1 MSTSVRE
8 QVPTRPFLKWA
19 GGKKRLI
26 RQYQPYFP
34 EFKNY
39 YEPFLGGGAVFFHLR
54 PQSAVLTDINT
65 ELINAYCCVRN
76 RVEELIGLLEEH
88 QTNHKKNGKEYYYD
102 MRSQT
107 PNTEIE
113 RAARF
118 IYLNRTCFN
127 GLYRENSQGE
137 FNVPIGKY
145 QNPQICNRELL
156 CSASAALQN
165 VTIEDK
171 SFEYVLDYALSS
183 DDFVY
188 FDPPYHP
195 VSSTS
200 YFTAYSRYSFS
211 EDDQK
216 NLRDI
221 FVKLAGRGVKVML
234 SNSDCDFIRDLYSQ
248 FNFYEI
254 SAARAINS
262 KIEKRGSIAEVLITS
277 YELAA

>member
-1 MSTSVRE
+1 MSSPAPK
-8 QVPTRPFLKWA
+8 QVPPRPFLKWA
-19 GGKKRLI
+19 GGKHRLI
-26 RQYQPYFP
+26 RQYKDYFP

-54 PQSAVLTDINT
+54 PQSAVLTDINPD
-65 ELINAYCCVRN
+65 LINAYCCVRDK
-76 RVEELIGLLEEH
+76 VESVILLLQEH
-88 QTNHKKNGKEYYYD
+88 QQQHGNEYYYS
-102 MRSQT
+102 MRSLT
-107 PNTEIE
+107 PDTEIE

-145 QNPQICNRELL
+145 KNPQICNPELL
-156 CSASAALQN
+156 RSVSATLKN
-165 VTIEDK
+165 VKIEEK
-171 SFEYVLDYALSS
+171 SFEHVLESANSS

-188 FDPPYHP
+188 FDPPYYP

-200 YFTAYSRYSFS
+200 YFTAYSRHSFI

-216 NLRDI
+216 KLSKI
-221 FVKLAGRGVKVML
+221 FAELAGRGVKVMM
-234 SNSDCDFIRDLYSQ
+234 SNSDCSFIRNLYSQ
-248 FNFYEI
+248 FNIYEI

-262 KIEKRGSIAEVLITS
+262 KIKKRGSIAEVLVTS
-277 YELAA
+277 Y